1 MRYEDDIK
9 FASVR
14 SKRLRTIFGQI
25 QRVAGDESGKESDA
39 AVEDHYSGGEKK
51 ENESVRISK
60 GVKNSKRRKVVDC
73 GAK

>member
-1 MRYEDDIK
+1 MRSVG
-9 FASVR
+9 ASEGMEAVNACNA
-14 SKRLRTIFGQI
+14 SNS
-25 QRVAGDESGKESDA
+25 ADESGKESDA